1 MRKLKLELEALAVQS
16 FATNAVRGPR
26 GTAHAH
32 ADTAIAG
39 DTAYAVDT
47 MMEAD
52 TMVQGDTVAVEDT
65 QADPCFTCELSC
77 GTRGC

>member
-1 MRKLKLELEALAVQS
+1 MRKLKLDVEFLTVQS
-16 FATNAVRGPR
+16 FATDGMRGVR

-39 DTAYAVDT
+39 DAALITDPGDDT
-47 MMEAD
+47 SVQTGD
-52 TMVQGDTVAVEDT
+52 TQGDL
-65 QADPCFTCELSC
+65 CFTCELSC